1 MGKFLIIGDL
11 HGQKPNIHFKDYDA
25 IIAPG
30 DFCSDGFK
38 KYIFQVMKE
47 NMENPDLKRQWYDVV
62 GKEEAQKMVDKSIKD
77 GRENLEFLNS
87 LGVPVFAVP
96 GNWDVREISM
106 PPNDR
111 NIEVYKKMVSGLENV
126 KDIHHKIVDFK
137 DFQII
142 GHGIISGPEYP
153 QYDEDLNRAK
163 MKGNLDEIKKD
174 YEEGKGKVFSLFESA
189 NRPVIFLSHNVPYN
203 TRVDMITW
211 EGSPRKGQHFG
222 SLIAREACDKYQP
235 VVCIGGHMHEH
246 HDKDILG
253 KTVVINA
260 GFGSIVNTLLEV
272 DGSDIKGIEFHGNE

>member
-1 MGKFLIIGDL
+1 MVKFLIIGDL
-11 HGQKPNIHFKDYDA
+11 HGQKPDIHFKDYDA

-47 NMENPDLKRQWYDVV
+47 NMENPDLKKQWYDVV
-62 GKEEAQKMVDKSIKD
+62 GKEEAQKMLDKSIKD
-77 GRENLEFLNS
+77 GRENLEYLNS

-96 GNWDVREISM
+96 GNWDVRVISM

-111 NIEVYKKMVSGLENV
+111 NIEVYNKMVSGLENL
-126 KDIHHKIVDFK
+126 KDVHHKIVDFK

-153 QYDEDLNRAK
+153 QYEEDLNRAK
-163 MKGNLDEIKKD
+163 KEGNLEEIKKD
-174 YEEGKGKVFSLFESA
+174 YEEGKEKVFSLFESA
-189 NRPVIFLSHNVPYN
+189 NRPVIFLSHNVPFN

-222 SLIAREACDKYQP
+222 SLIAREACGKYQP
-235 VVCIGGHMHEH
+235 VICIGGHMHEH

-260 GFGSIVNTLLEV
+260 GFGSIVNTLLELE
-272 DGSDIKGIEFHGNE
+272 GSDIKGIEFHRNE